1 MEMML
6 PIELIIA
13 PLLNYIWE
21 LALLNIALLVA
32 RVLIFAVKVNV
43 LYLPAEICQGLLL
56 AIVLWTCGGVSR
68 LFDVEYALRIE
79 FQVRGYLS
87 ANKMWPLSIVSYLLY
102 VRFAEYSFT
111 SLPTL
116 LYVEQLCDMLV

>member
-1 MEMML
+1 MYINFVNILIYTYISILALAMEMML

-32 RVLIFAVKVNV
+32 RVLIFAIKVNV

-79 FQVRGYLS
+79 FQVG
-87 ANKMWPLSIVSYLLY
+87 I
-102 VRFAEYSFT
+102 
-111 SLPTL
+111 
-116 LYVEQLCDMLV
+116 